1 MLVQTSIIGTCIIS
15 SIHLCFATYIGGIL
29 IFIKLGTTEKSLELE
44 IQTSDTIRNIKEK
57 IQVIE
62 GIPTKQQ
69 ILMLS
74 EKELQ
79 NDFTISNYEIQSRS
93 TINLV

>member
-1 MLVQTSIIGTCIIS
+1 MHVQECNYIHYNLQLTYVGVLV
-15 SIHLCFATYIGGIL
+15 
-29 IFIKLGTTEKSLELE
+29 FIKLLGTTEKSLQLE
-44 IQTSDTIRNIKEK
+44 IETSDTISTIKEK

-62 GIPTKQQ
+62 GIPTEQQ

-79 NDFTISNYEIQSRS
+79 NNSTISDYKIQSGS
-93 TINLV
+93 IIMV